1 MVLTEPV
8 CCRIRKEPVC
18 CILHWMAAIPGFVFD
33 VVTCVNKHN
42 YAQLNELKEFLI
54 GIGLK
59 QWRLF
64 TVFPVGR
71 AASDAELQL
80 SGEEFRG
87 MLDFIKQTRKEGRIR
102 ISYGCEGF
110 LGNYEGDVRDHFF
123 SCQAGITVGS
133 VLIDGSISAC
143 PSIRA
148 DFHQG
153 NIYKD
158 EFMDVWENNY
168 QPYRDRTWMKKG
180 ECATCKYFRYC
191 RGNGMHLRDGQGEL
205 MVCHLKRIVNP

>member
-1 MVLTEPV
+1 MHMVLVRPFCAESHAV
-8 CCRIRKEPVC
+8 FRVMYIC
-18 CILHWMAAIPGFVFD
+18 AAAYCKAFALLARTV
-33 VVTCVNKHN
+33 
-42 YAQLNELKEFLI
+42 
-54 GIGLK
+54 GINGEQCLDHFAVLVRTM
-59 QWRLF
+59 RL
-64 TVFPVGR
+64 
-71 AASDAELQL
+71 AD
-80 SGEEFRG
+80 
-87 MLDFIKQTRKEGRIR
+87 D
-102 ISYGCEGF
+102 Y
-110 LGNYEGDVRDHFF
+110 FF

-133 VLIDGSISAC
+133 VLNDGSISAC